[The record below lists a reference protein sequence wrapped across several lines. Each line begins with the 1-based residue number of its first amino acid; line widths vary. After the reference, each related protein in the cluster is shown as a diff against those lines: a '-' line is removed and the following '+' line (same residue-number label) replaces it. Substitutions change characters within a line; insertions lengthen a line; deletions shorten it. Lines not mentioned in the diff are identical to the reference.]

1 MSRLA
6 FSHSTRCEVLD
17 VIHISYVLSSL
28 YCKLQ
33 LTFFSLREF
42 GLSSLIFLA
51 VVLLSEELLIQF
63 SLVHLSL
70 THVFTVH

>member
-1 MSRLA
+1 VCRLA
-6 FSHSTRCEVLD
+6 FGHSTRCEVLD
-17 VIHISYVLSSL
+17 VTYLGNVFSSL

-42 GLSSLIFLA
+42 GFSSLIFLA
-51 VVLLSEELLIQF
+51 VVLLSEEHLVQF
-63 SLVHLSL
+63 GFVHLSL